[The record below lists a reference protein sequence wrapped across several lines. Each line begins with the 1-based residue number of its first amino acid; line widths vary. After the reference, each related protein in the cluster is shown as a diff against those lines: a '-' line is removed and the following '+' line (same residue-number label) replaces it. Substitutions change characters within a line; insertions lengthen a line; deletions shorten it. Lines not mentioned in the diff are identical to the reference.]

1 MKRRLRL
8 LRLLILAGLLALQW
22 ASVPVVT
29 TAAPAPAEDIPAD
42 WWAQVQE
49 DIRQSEYHIT
59 WQEHSA
65 LPGLDAAYQA
75 PNRAQNL
82 RFYFTGDGIRVIP
95 RTGDAAWELGMSV
108 RDAGPAELVAQAR
121 RIAYQRAAF
130 AETFANTEA
139 GLQHAV
145 ALGDATAF
153 DLVLNGNLTPHIAAG
168 GASVEFRTAAGVPV
182 LRYGDFSAVDNAGKN
197 VPVQLSQPGATH
209 LRFTF
214 PVSRFPHPAS
224 PLTFHALLTALPN
237 TADWNVESNQADA
250 QLGFAV
256 AGAGDI
262 NGDGFSDVLVG
273 APTYDGGADN
283 EGRVYAYYGA
293 AGGLSAGAAWTQEID
308 LASAQFGAAVASAG
322 DVNGDGYADVIIGAP
337 NYANGQTQEGAAF
350 VYHGSASGLSAA
362 ANWQYESDKAGAHFG
377 AAVSNAGYAHSS
389 DYTGVLI
396 GAPEFNET
404 LANQGKAFV
413 FYGNTSG
420 LNFAPDWSNAGDQTS
435 ARFGASVSCAGD
447 VDSDGYQ
454 DILIGAP
461 GYDDNTTPDAGA
473 AFIYHGSAGGIGA
486 VPGWQVLGNS
496 ANAKLG
502 ASVSLAGDVNGN
514 GYGDVIVGAPGTNSN
529 AGAAY
534 VYLGASAG
542 LTTTVGWSITGA
554 ISNTQLGADVALA
567 GDVDGDG
574 YADVL
579 VGAPGFTDGE
589 TGEGEAQLYSGS
601 ASGLS
606 AAATWTHS
614 PNQAGAHFGA
624 AVAGAGDVNGDGF
637 GDVLIGAPGYSH
649 PESNEGGAFAFY
661 GGADAPN
668 QTADWN
674 VTGSGEFGYA
684 VASAGD
690 VNGDGYADVI
700 VGAHLYDTALSN
712 AGQILIYLGSANGLA
727 TTAIT
732 TRDGEAA
739 NAQLGYS
746 VSTAGDVDGDG
757 YDDIIAGAPY
767 HTNGQDSEGRAYV
780 YFGSAG
786 GLEPSP
792 DWYAESNMAD
802 GRLGRSVACAGDVN
816 GDGYSDIIVGA
827 PYYSSDSGRAFI
839 WRGKLQVGIGMGDG
853 TPSNAYWTGNIGQN
867 FAIFGSAVSSAGDVN
882 GDGYSDV
889 IVGARS
895 YNNGQTLEGAAF
907 LYLGGAGAMDAA
919 PVWQTESNQAN
930 ARYGTTASAAGDVNG
945 DGFSDFLVGA
955 PEFDN
960 GQTNEGAVFL
970 FYGTDETIS
979 IVPDLV
985 LELNQAN
992 AEFGTSVS
1000 GAGDVNGDGYADVI
1014 IGTPLYKDGGST
1026 YGGAFIYYGS
1036 GAGLSAV
1043 PDWSVHPAQ
1052 TSTGFGGAISAAGDV
1067 NGDGFNDVI
1076 VSTRHTYI
1084 NVFHGNGGGMTLRPR
1099 QLQPTGAAYLTPL
1112 GRTNSPDSVRVHLNG
1127 KTPLGYDRLKLE
1139 WQVTPL
1145 GQPFGGPGTTS
1156 GASDAWTASGATFA
1170 QTITG
1175 LASSTAY
1182 HWRVRLRY
1190 RAGNPLNRPTSRWIH
1205 MPWSGWLETDFQTA
1219 PGALSVSATNDS
1231 PTALGSATTLTA
1243 TANATYVT
1251 YAWDFGDSATGS
1263 GKVVTHTYAAA
1274 GTYTATV
1281 TAGNGVSTAVA
1292 STYVFVGDEP
1302 IAGLALANDSPTA
1315 AGQATHFTATVTAGG
1330 GITYTWDFD
1339 DGSPLFVSDADNTV
1353 EHVYTTPGNYVAT
1366 VTARNL
1372 FGAVSATS
1380 PVTIT
1385 DAPVTGLSAA
1395 NDSPTTLGQPT
1406 AFTATITGGG
1416 NVSYAWAFGDGTSG
1430 SGANA
1435 THTYGAVGTYT
1446 AIVTASNGVNSL
1458 TATTPVAITDVPA
1471 TGLSA
1476 TNDSPTAL
1484 GQPTAFAATV
1494 TGGSNVSY
1502 AWDFG
1507 DSQTGSGANP
1517 THTYAAG
1524 GVYLA
1529 TVTASNGTNA
1539 LQATTCVTVETPIS
1553 GLQAAN
1559 DSPVPVGQPVDFA
1572 ATVAGGDNVAYTW
1585 SFGDGATGSGA
1596 NLSHAYVEQGF
1607 YTAIVTATNQVSQL
1621 SASTRVTITEV
1632 PLAGLAAVNDSPTP
1646 LDDATT
1652 FTATVAAG
1660 SGAVYTW
1667 AFGDGAT
1674 GSGAVV
1680 QHVYPAVGDYTATVT
1695 ATNSVNSLTVSTQ
1708 VTITGGTP
1716 VSGVLAFNDG
1726 PTVLGSATT
1735 LSATVESG
1743 SGVTYT
1749 WAFGDGASF
1758 IPQTWPDSGKVVTH
1772 TYPAVGTYTATVT
1785 ATNRAGQTSATTAV
1799 LVVDAPI
1806 AGLAAHNDS
1815 PTGLG
1820 AATTLSATITSGS
1833 NVVFT
1838 WELGDGQTASGAL
1851 VTHVYPDIGIF
1862 TATVTAT
1869 NALGAFAAS
1878 TTVTITAA
1886 PVVEVI
1892 YVDEDATGPL
1902 HNGLSWTIAYT
1913 NVQAALDWT
1922 NAHGAADYEIWVAE
1936 GIYYPDEGVGHHN
1949 NVVTESFRIAWNNV
1963 QLYGGFTGDETAREQ
1978 RNWTLHPTVLSA
1990 DIDGNDRNTDANAI
2004 AETWND
2010 LLGNNA
2016 YHVLWLDGATNEPIT
2031 EMTVL
2036 DGFIVTA
2043 GNANGGERDG
2053 YGGGLYC
2060 EGSGAGSECSPTL
2073 NNVTFS
2079 GNIASTYGGGMYNSG
2094 REEGKSNPR
2103 LTHVTFSGNTSIGG
2117 GGMFNSA
2124 SYNGESSPTLLNVTF
2139 RGNQAE
2145 YSCGGMSNSARG
2157 STTVP
2162 NTGGVSSPT
2171 LTNVVFSGNRAR
2183 RGGAMG
2189 NDGDW
2194 GGYSAPTLINVT
2206 FSGNAASEEGG
2217 GILNTQFQGFCHPTL
2232 VNSILWGNTAPL
2244 GSQIHNHNSTVTTIL
2259 YTDIQGGAAGEGNLN
2274 VDPQFVTPITAT
2286 AAPTV
2291 KGNYHLR
2298 ATSPVINAGHTLSVT
2313 ATTDRGG
2320 NPRVVDDVV
2329 DMGAYESQSVNTAP
2343 TLSIPNISMGI
2354 NTTRA
2359 LDLRDYA
2366 DDNEDP
2372 TTVLTFTV
2380 ASISTGDFAATL
2392 AGDGHTLNLTPATN
2406 WTGTVTVTI
2415 QVTDPGQ
2422 LSASDAFNV
2431 QVSSLKHSIYLPMA
2445 LRAWSPLP

>member
-1 MKRRLRL
+1 MEMRFGKL
-8 LRLLILAGLLALQW
+8 LRLLVLAGLLALPW
-22 ASVPVVT
+22 ASVPGVT
-29 TAAPAPAEDIPAD
+29 MAGPASAEDIPDD

-153 DLVLNGNLTPHIAAG
+153 DLVLNGNLTPHIAAD
-168 GASVEFRTAAGVPV
+168 GASVEFLTAAGVPV
-182 LRYGDFSAVDNAGKN
+182 LRYGDFSAGQN
-197 VPVQLSQPGATH
+197 VSVQLSQPDATH

-214 PVSRFPHPAS
+214 HVSGI
-224 PLTFHALLTALPN
+224 TFHALLTALPN
-237 TADWNVESNQADA
+237 TADWNVESDQADA
-250 QLGFAV
+250 QLGFSV
-256 AGAGDI
+256 AGAGDV

-293 AGGLSAGAAWTQEID
+293 AGGLSTGAAWTQEID
-308 LASAQFGAAVASAG
+308 LAGAQFGAAVASAG
-322 DVNGDGYADVIIGAP
+322 DVNNDGYADVIIGAP
-337 NYANGQTQEGAAF
+337 NYANGQAQEGAAF
-350 VYHGSASGLSAA
+350 VYHGSASGLSAT

-413 FYGNTSG
+413 FYGNASG
-420 LNFAPDWSNAGDQTS
+420 LNFAPDWSNAGSQTG
-435 ARFGASVSCAGD
+435 ARFGAAVSCAGD
-447 VDSDGYQ
+447 VDGDGYH

-461 GYDDNTTPDAGA
+461 GYDDNTTPDTGA

-614 PNQAGAHFGA
+614 PNQAGAQFGA

-649 PESNEGGAFAFY
+649 PETNEGGAFAFY
-661 GGADAPN
+661 GGVKALSQTPN
-668 QTADWN
+668 WTILSARAMN
-674 VTGSGEFGYA
+674 T
-684 VASAGD
+684 AGD
-690 VNGDGYADVI
+690 VNGDGYSDVI
-700 VGAHLYDTALSN
+700 VGDPLYDTAFAD
-712 AGQILIYLGSANGLA
+712 AGRIFIYLGSANGLA

-732 TRDGEAA
+732 TRDGESIYARF
-739 NAQLGYS
+739 GYA

-757 YDDIIAGAPY
+757 DDEILVGAPY
-767 HTNGQDSEGRAYV
+767 HTNEEGEEGRAYV
-780 YFGSAG
+780 YFGHPN
-786 GLEPSP
+786 GLEEHPR
-792 DWYAESNMAD
+792 WYAEGNQDSAWM
-802 GRLGRSVACAGDVN
+802 GRSVACAGDVN
-816 GDGYSDIIVGA
+816 GDGYSDVLVGA
-827 PYYSSDSGRAFI
+827 PGYNDGRAFI
-839 WRGKLQVGIGMGDG
+839 WLGNVQVRIGTGAGD
-853 TPSNAYWTGNIGQN
+853 PSNANWTAQPDLAGASLG
-867 FAIFGSAVSSAGDVN
+867 GAVAGAGDVN

-889 IVGARS
+889 LVGAPGYS
-895 YNNGQTLEGAAF
+895 DGQVAEGAAF
-907 LYLGGAGAMDAA
+907 LYLGSSGAMSTA
-919 PVWQTESNQAN
+919 PVWQQVEINQVN
-930 ARYGTTASAAGDVNG
+930 AFYGNAVSSAGDVNG

-955 PEFDN
+955 EWFNN
-960 GQTNEGAVFL
+960 GQTQEGAVFV
-970 FYGTDETIS
+970 YHGSATTINTTPER
-979 IVPDLV
+979 I
-985 LELNQAN
+985 LEMNDPSAH
-992 AEFGTSVS
+992 FGTAAST
-1000 GAGDVNGDGYADVI
+1000 AGDLNGDGYADVVV
-1014 IGTPLYKDGGST
+1014 
-1026 YGGAFIYYGS
+1026 GAPDYSEELVDCGAAFVYYGS
-1036 GAGLSAV
+1036 SAGLGAT
-1043 PDWSVHPAQ
+1043 PDWSVRGPDSNYGLGQ
-1052 TSTGFGGAISAAGDV
+1052 VVGAAGDV
-1067 NGDGFNDVI
+1067 NGDGLNDLI
-1076 VSTRHTYI
+1076 V
-1084 NVFHGNGGGMTLRPR
+1084 GNGNRANVYYGNNGSMSLRPR

-1112 GRTNSPDSVRVHLNG
+1112 GRTNAPGSVLLNLNG
-1127 KTPLGYDRLKLE
+1127 QTPLGHERLKLE

-1219 PGALSVSATNDS
+1219 PGALSVSATSDS
-1231 PTALGSATTLTA
+1231 PTTLGSATTLTA

-1251 YAWDFGDSATGS
+1251 YAWDFGDSTTGS
-1263 GKVVTHTYAAA
+1263 GKVVTHTYATA

-1380 PVTIT
+1380 PVVIT
-1385 DAPVTGLSAA
+1385 DAPVSGLSAA

-1430 SGANA
+1430 SGANT
-1435 THTYGAVGTYT
+1435 THTYGAVGVYT

-1458 TATTPVAITDVPA
+1458 TATTPVTITDVPVA
-1471 TGLSA
+1471 GLSA

-1820 AATTLSATITSGS
+1820 AATTLSAAVTAGS
-1833 NVVFT
+1833 NISFA
-1838 WELGDGQTASGAL
+1838 WDLGDGQSASGAT
-1851 VTHVYPDIGIF
+1851 VTHTYLDVGVY

-1869 NALGAFAAS
+1869 NSINFATAT
-1878 TTVTITAA
+1878 TTVTIV
-1886 PVVEVI
+1886 PVQHI
-1892 YVDEDATGPL
+1892 FLPL
-1902 HNGLSWTIAYT
+1902 
-1913 NVQAALDWT
+1913 VMRQ
-1922 NAHGAADYEIWVAE
+1922 
-1936 GIYYPDEGVGHHN
+1936 
-1949 NVVTESFRIAWNNV
+1949 
-1963 QLYGGFTGDETAREQ
+1963 
-1978 RNWTLHPTVLSA
+1978 
-1990 DIDGNDRNTDANAI
+1990 
-2004 AETWND
+2004 
-2010 LLGNNA
+2010 
-2016 YHVLWLDGATNEPIT
+2016 
-2031 EMTVL
+2031 
-2036 DGFIVTA
+2036 
-2043 GNANGGERDG
+2043 
-2053 YGGGLYC
+2053 
-2060 EGSGAGSECSPTL
+2060 
-2073 NNVTFS
+2073 
-2079 GNIASTYGGGMYNSG
+2079 
-2094 REEGKSNPR
+2094 
-2103 LTHVTFSGNTSIGG
+2103 
-2117 GGMFNSA
+2117 
-2124 SYNGESSPTLLNVTF
+2124 
-2139 RGNQAE
+2139 
-2145 YSCGGMSNSARG
+2145 
-2157 STTVP
+2157 
-2162 NTGGVSSPT
+2162 
-2171 LTNVVFSGNRAR
+2171 
-2183 RGGAMG
+2183 
-2189 NDGDW
+2189 
-2194 GGYSAPTLINVT
+2194 
-2206 FSGNAASEEGG
+2206 
-2217 GILNTQFQGFCHPTL
+2217 
-2232 VNSILWGNTAPL
+2232 
-2244 GSQIHNHNSTVTTIL
+2244 
-2259 YTDIQGGAAGEGNLN
+2259 
-2274 VDPQFVTPITAT
+2274 
-2286 AAPTV
+2286 
-2291 KGNYHLR
+2291 
-2298 ATSPVINAGHTLSVT
+2298 
-2313 ATTDRGG
+2313 
-2320 NPRVVDDVV
+2320 
-2329 DMGAYESQSVNTAP
+2329 
-2343 TLSIPNISMGI
+2343 
-2354 NTTRA
+2354 
-2359 LDLRDYA
+2359 
-2366 DDNEDP
+2366 
-2372 TTVLTFTV
+2372 
-2380 ASISTGDFAATL
+2380 
-2392 AGDGHTLNLTPATN
+2392 
-2406 WTGTVTVTI
+2406 
-2415 QVTDPGQ
+2415 
-2422 LSASDAFNV
+2422 
-2431 QVSSLKHSIYLPMA
+2431 
-2445 LRAWSPLP
+2445 